1 MNRLLLHFARGILF
15 IFPKKILIKM
25 LTAEKQKATYDDYVL
40 LPEGAKYQLIDGEIV
55 EMPTPIVAHQIAV
68 TNVAVMLHEVVM
80 KKKLGRVLVAPMDVF
95 LDNHNTFQPDV
106 MFISN
111 ERLAIIGTDM
121 VRGAPDLV
129 VEVLSPSTAYYD
141 LRKKMPIY
149 FKYGV
154 KECWII
160 DVSEGVVERYA
171 WLDGEPKRISKSKG
185 SEKITTPILPDFE
198 ISTEQIFA

>member
-1 MNRLLLHFARGILF
+1 
-15 IFPKKILIKM
+15 M
-25 LTAEKQKATYDDYVL
+25 LTAEKQKATYDDYAL
-40 LPEGAKYQLIDGEIV
+40 LPEGAKYQLIDGEII
-55 EMPTPIVAHQIAV
+55 EMPTPIVAHQNAV
-68 TNVAVMLHEVVM
+68 LNLAFEFEKLNRE
-80 KKKLGRVLVAPMDVF
+80 KKLGRVIIAPMDVF
-95 LDNHNTFQPDV
+95 LDIHNTFQPDV

-111 ERLAIIGTDM
+111 ERASIIGTDI

-160 DVSEGVVERYA
+160 DVSECAVERYA
-171 WLDGEPKRISKSKG
+171 LINGEPTRLSKSIG
-185 SEKITTPILPDFE
+185 NERITTPVLPDLTLSAE
-198 ISTEQIFA
+198 EIFA

>member
-1 MNRLLLHFARGILF
+1 
-15 IFPKKILIKM
+15 M
-25 LTAEKQKATYDDYVL
+25 LTAEKQKATYDDYAL
-40 LPEGAKYQLIDGEIV
+40 LPEGAKYQLIDGEII
-55 EMPTPIVAHQIAV
+55 EMPTPIVAHQNAV
-68 TNVAVMLHEVVM
+68 LNLGAILREIVM
-80 KKKLGRVLVAPMDVF
+80 KKKLGRILIAPMDVF
-95 LDNHNTFQPDV
+95 LDPYNTFQPDV

-111 ERLAIIGTDM
+111 ERLSIIGTDI

-160 DVSEGVVERYA
+160 DVSERAVERYA
-171 WLDGEPKRISKSKG
+171 LNDGEPARLSKSTK
-185 SEKITTPILPDFE
+185 SERITTPILPDLNLSVE
-198 ISTEQIFA
+198 EIFA

>member
-1 MNRLLLHFARGILF
+1 
-15 IFPKKILIKM
+15 M
-25 LTAEKQKATYDDYVL
+25 LTAEKQKATYDDYAL

-55 EMPTPIVAHQIAV
+55 EMPTPIVAHQRAV
-68 TNVAVMLHEVVM
+68 LNLAFEFEKLNRE
-80 KKKLGRVLVAPMDVF
+80 KKLGRILIAPMDVF
-95 LDNHNTFQPDV
+95 LDPYNTFQPDV

-111 ERLAIIGTDM
+111 ERLSIIGTDI

-154 KECWII
+154 KECWIV
-160 DVSEGVVERYA
+160 DVSERTVERYA
-171 WLDGEPKRISKSKG
+171 FSDGEPIRLSKLAG
-185 SEKITTPILPDFE
+185 SECLTTPVLPDLNVSVE
-198 ISTEQIFA
+198 EIFA

>member
-1 MNRLLLHFARGILF
+1 
-15 IFPKKILIKM
+15 M
-25 LTAEKQKATYDDYVL
+25 LTSEKQKATYDDYAL

-55 EMPTPIVAHQIAV
+55 EMPTPIVAHQR
-68 TNVAVMLHEVVM
+68 VVVNLAFEFERLNRE
-80 KKKLGRVLVAPMDVF
+80 KKLGRVLVAPMDVF
-95 LDNHNTFQPDV
+95 LDTFNTFQPDV

-154 KECWII
+154 KECWIV
-160 DVSEGVVERYA
+160 DVSEGTVERYA
-171 WLDGEPKRISKSKG
+171 WIDGEPKRISKSTG
-185 SEKITTPILPDFE
+185 CEKITTPILPDFE
-198 ISTEQIFA
+198 IPTEQIFA

>member
-1 MNRLLLHFARGILF
+1 
-15 IFPKKILIKM
+15 M
-25 LTAEKQKATYDDYVL
+25 LTAEKQKATYDDYAL

-55 EMPTPIVAHQIAV
+55 EMPTPIVAHQNAV
-68 TNVAVMLHEVVM
+68 LNLAVMMREVVM
-80 KKKLGRVLVAPMDVF
+80 KQKLGRVLIAPMDVF

-111 ERLAIIGTDM
+111 ERLAIIGTDI

-129 VEVLSPSTAYYD
+129 VEVLLPSTAYYD
-141 LRKKMPIY
+141 LRKKMPTY
-149 FKYGV
+149 FKHGV

-171 WLDGEPKRISKSKG
+171 WHESDIKCLSKSRG
-185 SEKITTPILPDFE
+185 SENITTPVLPDFN
-198 ISTEQIFA
+198 ISAEQIFA